1 MLGRHNTII
10 PRRTET
16 IMIRRPRLLH
26 SFARVPDAT
35 RLGDSEMGRP
45 VGAVLFLEL
54 RPHSPRKEPLMGT
67 SLGFGQ
73 IVVDCSI
80 ADQLAQFWSA
90 LVERPVLAG
99 ANEFFAVIPAS
110 EDGHFPSLMFLA
122 VPEPRQGK
130 NRLHLDLTSTDLD
143 GAVERAVS
151 LGATKVGVYDEY
163 GAIWTTLADPEGNLF
178 DIGLPHR

>member
-1 MLGRHNTII
+1 
-10 PRRTET
+10 
-16 IMIRRPRLLH
+16 MIRRPPLLPVIRKG
-26 SFARVPDAT
+26 SRPNFPGRQREGQPVRV
-35 RLGDSEMGRP
+35 
-45 VGAVLFLEL
+45 VLFLEL
-54 RPHSPRKEPLMGT
+54 PPHSPRKEPLMGT

-90 LVERPVLAG
+90 LVERPVLTG

-151 LGATKVGVYDEY
+151 LGATKVG
-163 GAIWTTLADPEGNLF
+163 I
-178 DIGLPHR
+178 

>member
-1 MLGRHNTII
+1 M
-10 PRRTET
+10 
-16 IMIRRPRLLH
+16 
-26 SFARVPDAT
+26 SFARVPDPNLLKT
-35 RLGDSEMGRP
+35 GSGPTGEGRTLSRVAAP
-45 VGAVLFLEL
+45 Q
-54 RPHSPRKEPLMGT
+54 PRKEPLMGT

-99 ANEFFAVIPAS
+99 ANELFAVIPAS

-122 VPEPRQGK
+122 VPEPKQAK

-151 LGATKVGVYDEY
+151 LGATKVGEYDEY

>member
-1 MLGRHNTII
+1 V
-10 PRRTET
+10 
-16 IMIRRPRLLH
+16 
-26 SFARVPDAT
+26 RV
-35 RLGDSEMGRP
+35 
-45 VGAVLFLEL
+45 VLFLEL
-54 RPHSPRKEPLMGT
+54 QPHSPRKEPLMGT

-90 LVERPVLAG
+90 LVERPVLTG

-151 LGATKVGVYDEY
+151 LGATKVGEYDEY